1 MSGSVIRVPSKKLA
15 VISSLMEVIPGKSI
29 CVKCKGTKL
38 LCGKRE
44 CPILVKISSY
54 FKHASSKRNI
64 EGASPPSVFIGS
76 RSMRV
81 SIQVPNEKFGD
92 TSVYS
97 NPEGRW
103 IHMDLKEIV
112 DMRYELIGGYPEKI
126 EKTIDEIREI
136 NLSKKSVDV
145 EMTLKRAPRSKIELS
160 DEIQPIGPSAPL
172 LEIDYSQRG
181 SNRSVEKVYYEED
194 MPAREAIRFLY
205 ERGESVY
212 DIQRVFS
219 LGMLG
224 LKSKRRI
231 VPTRL
236 SITAVDDSLGK
247 ELSKEIKSFKTI
259 EEIRI
264 HEFNALGNRFL
275 IIMFP
280 GAWKYESM
288 EAWYPGTTWN
298 PFGKRTYVLSDC
310 EPFSGRSTYAQIG
323 GCYYAARLAVL
334 EKLVSE
340 KRQASVLILRE
351 AYPEYLMP
359 LGVWLVRESVREALS
374 REAVKLEEVKD
385 LLNFLRYKLRIP
397 PEEWMKNGILLRETL
412 QQKRITDFF

>member
-1 MSGSVIRVPSKKLA
+1 MFFTLSTQLEHMSGSVIRVPSKKLA

-194 MPAREAIRFLY
+194 MPA
-205 ERGESVY
+205 
-212 DIQRVFS
+212 
-219 LGMLG
+219 
-224 LKSKRRI
+224 
-231 VPTRL
+231 
-236 SITAVDDSLGK
+236 
-247 ELSKEIKSFKTI
+247 I

-298 PFGKRTYVLSDC
+298 PFGKRTYVLSDW

-397 PEEWMKNGILLRETL
+397 PEEWMKNGILLREIL